1 MDSRKQRKILFLN
14 LALAVFIV
22 SGILFIID
30 ATGASNSY
38 NNTGEGID
46 LFGTVYGHVV
56 NDYVK
61 DVDPADI
68 SRNAIE
74 GILKNLDPY
83 SNYLPP
89 IDYNQLREGAQGE
102 FGGLGIEIATVNEYP
117 RVMSYPLPDSPAE
130 KKGLR
135 AGDVIEKINGE
146 NTHGLDI
153 NEVVSKLRGKVNT
166 DVTIHVRRSGVE
178 DLMEIVITRGRISL
192 KNVPYYGEIEEG
204 IGYIKLTRFND
215 DASDEMDEALEEI
228 QNYDNLKGVILDLR
242 GNPGGLLSAAQEVAN
257 KFLAKKSLIVY
268 TKGRDPSSRLDL
280 KANDTPF
287 LHPNVPLVVLI
298 DMRSA
303 SASEIVAGAIQDH
316 DRGVLIGDTTWGKGS
331 VQTVYNDLPN
341 SAGIKLTTALYYTPS
356 GRCIHNERNFDEDY
370 ILSRLEN
377 VKLKEEREDTAVDE
391 DSLEVRNEFHTLI
404 MERVVYE
411 GGGITPDIIV
421 REKLMGSIVRQ
432 LSIKSVF
439 MNFAVEYV
447 NRHPDLKENFTITDQ
462 IMKEL
467 KEYSSDDKVFEY
479 TYPGKD
485 DLEKFRKTVEREKIN
500 DDIIEMIDEMQK
512 KLTARRDLDFDSH
525 SEEIKQILRREI
537 VASAFGPAARTI
549 AAKEWDMQLKK
560 TIEVLNNPEKYN
572 SILTR
577 GAKTGIVEE

>member
-1 MDSRKQRKILFLN
+1 
-14 LALAVFIV
+14 
-22 SGILFIID
+22 
-30 ATGASNSY
+30 
-38 NNTGEGID
+38 
-46 LFGTVYGHVV
+46 
-56 NDYVK
+56 
-61 DVDPADI
+61 
-68 SRNAIE
+68 
-74 GILKNLDPY
+74 
-83 SNYLPP
+83 
-89 IDYNQLREGAQGE
+89 
-102 FGGLGIEIATVNEYP
+102 
-117 RVMSYPLPDSPAE
+117 
-130 KKGLR
+130 
-135 AGDVIEKINGE
+135 
-146 NTHGLDI
+146 
-153 NEVVSKLRGKVNT
+153 
-166 DVTIHVRRSGVE
+166 
-178 DLMEIVITRGRISL
+178 
-192 KNVPYYGEIEEG
+192 
-204 IGYIKLTRFND
+204 
-215 DASDEMDEALEEI
+215 
-228 QNYDNLKGVILDLR
+228 
-242 GNPGGLLSAAQEVAN
+242 
-257 KFLAKKSLIVY
+257 
-268 TKGRDPSSRLDL
+268 
-280 KANDTPF
+280 